1 MNCHP
6 ERSEGSAFRGEM
18 QIPRFARNDKGSE
31 RNCDRTSMI
40 LVFCGTPRFAVPTL
54 ERLVEAGHSV
64 PLAVTQPDRP
74 RGRGMEMAVSPVKD
88 AAIRLGIAV
97 AQPDTI
103 KNNAEFRDQ
112 LAAINPDA
120 IIVVGY
126 GRIIPQWMIDL
137 PRLGNLNLHAS
148 LLPKYRGAAPI
159 QWAIA
164 KGESV
169 TGVTTMRID
178 AGLDTGDILMQREIS
193 IAAED
198 TAETLGPKLASI
210 GADLMVETLRGLD
223 TGQVR
228 PTPQD
233 HSQATLAP
241 ILKKE
246 DGRMDFA
253 RNASDLF
260 SRLRGFQPWPGA
272 FTTFKSKTLQVH
284 RAQPLQRAVKLTPGD
299 VAVEGM
305 RLFVGCGKNNDRDT
319 DTALELIE
327 IQLEGKRRMTAQE
340 FINGYRPKSGDH
352 LGE

>member
-1 MNCHP
+1 MH
-6 ERSEGSAFRGEM
+6 
-18 QIPRFARNDKGSE
+18 
-31 RNCDRTSMI
+31 

-54 ERLVEAGHSV
+54 ERLVAAGHSI
-64 PLAVTQPDRP
+64 PLVVTQPDRP
-74 RGRGMEMAVSPVKD
+74 RGRGMEVAVSPVKD

-97 AQPDTI
+97 LQPATI
-103 KNNAEFRDQ
+103 KNNAEVREQ
-112 LAAINPDA
+112 LAAIGPDA

-148 LLPKYRGAAPI
+148 LLPKYRGAAPL

-178 AGLDTGDILMQREIS
+178 AGLDTGDILMQREIP
-193 IAAED
+193 IGPED

-223 TGQVR
+223 TGQVH

-233 HSQATLAP
+233 HSRATLAP

-253 RNASDLF
+253 RSARDLF
-260 SRLRGFQPWPGA
+260 NRLRGFQPWPGA
-272 FTTFKSKTLQVH
+272 FTTFKGKTLQVH
-284 RAQPLQRAVKLTPGD
+284 RAQPLQHAVKLTPGE

-305 RLFVGCGKNNDRDT
+305 RLFVGCGKNKDKDT

-327 IQLEGKRRMTAQE
+327 VQLEGKRRMTAQE
-340 FINGYRPKSGDH
+340 FINGYRPKPGNL
-352 LGE
+352 LGQ

>member
-1 MNCHP
+1 MPTPLN
-6 ERSEGSAFRGEM
+6 
-18 QIPRFARNDKGSE
+18 
-31 RNCDRTSMI
+31 
-40 LVFCGTPRFAVPTL
+40 LVFCGTPSFAVPAL
-54 ERLVEAGHSV
+54 EKLADAGHSI
-64 PLAVTQPDRP
+64 PLVVTQPDRP
-74 RGRGMEMAVSPVKD
+74 RGRGMEVAVSPVKD
-88 AAIRLGIAV
+88 AALRLGLAV
-97 AQPDTI
+97 LQPATI
-103 KNNAEFRDQ
+103 KNNAEFQDQ
-112 LAAINPDA
+112 LTALAPDA

-164 KGESV
+164 NGDSV

-193 IAAED
+193 IDLKD

-210 GADLMVETLRGLD
+210 GADLMVETLRGLENS
-223 TGQVR
+223 QIR

-241 ILKKE
+241 ILKKQ
-246 DGRMDFA
+246 DGRMDFTRSA
-253 RNASDLF
+253 KDLF
-260 SRLRGFQPWPGA
+260 NRLRGFQPWPGA
-272 FTTFKSKTLQVH
+272 FTIFKGKTMQVH
-284 RAQPLQRAVKLTPGD
+284 RAQCMQRAGTLTPGE
-299 VAVEGM
+299 VAVEGA
-305 RLFVGCGKNNDRDT
+305 RLLVGCGKDEDKRT

-340 FINGYRPKSGDH
+340 FINGYRPKSGDR
-352 LGE
+352 LGQ